1 MKKIKFSTTINA
13 PREKVWKILWDLETY
28 RQWTSVFAPGSTVKT
43 DNWREGSRIEFGD
56 GKGNGMISS
65 ILANRPNA
73 YMSFKHLGV
82 IKDGVVDTSSDYV
95 KSWAGAEENYTLT
108 ETDGKTFLLVE
119 MDTSGADFEE
129 FLLKAWPT
137 ALEKIK
143 ELSENN
149 QKKSVTVSTTVSAPV
164 EKVWKYWNEPE
175 HIKQWAFAT
184 PEWHAPKA
192 ENDLRE
198 GGTFTTRME
207 ARDGSMGFEF
217 GGTYT
222 KVDPHQAI
230 EYVLGDGREVSVYFE
245 KTGDAQTR
253 IVETFDIENT
263 HPEEMQRGGW
273 QAILDN
279 FKKHVENGN

>member
-1 MKKIKFSTTINA
+1 MKKIKFSTIIDA
-13 PREKVWKILWDLETY
+13 PKEKVWKLLWDLESY
-28 RQWTSVFAPGSTVKT
+28 QNWTSVFAPGSTVKT
-43 DNWREGSRIEFGD
+43 DNWREGSRIEFVD
-56 GKGNGMISS
+56 GNGNGMVSS
-65 ILANRPNA
+65 VLANRENE
-73 YMSFKHLGV
+73 YMSFKHLGE
-82 IKDGVVDTSSDYV
+82 IKDGVADTSSDKV
-95 KSWAGAEENYTLT
+95 KSWAGAEETYTLN
-108 ETDGKTFLLVE
+108 EKDGKTELVVE
-119 MDTSGADFEE
+119 MDTAGADFED
-129 FLLKAWPT
+129 FLVKTWPA

-143 ELSENN
+143 GLAENN
-149 QKKSVTVSTTVSAPV
+149 AVKSVTVSTTVSAPV

-175 HIKQWAFAT
+175 HITQWAFAT

-222 KVDPHQAI
+222 KVEPHRAI
-230 EYVLGDGREVSVYFE
+230 EYTLGDGREVTVYFE
-245 KTGDAQTR
+245 KTGDSETR

-263 HPEEMQRGGW
+263 NPEEMQRGGW